1 VVQYRGTGVIESKIQ
16 EVDMIKPRIS
26 ETDGGI
32 TGELETRAYD
42 KMMRRMRD
50 KGWLETKSIMQ
61 AEISSGI
68 VLEVG
73 PGPGYLGLEWLK
85 NTDGTILKGLD
96 ISEDMIAIAERNAA
110 EYGLEDRGTYVQR
123 DACVMPFEDD
133 YFDGVFTNGSLHE
146 WAHPEAIITEIS
158 RVLKPGGNYC
168 ISDLRRDMSS
178 FIKWFMW
185 FVTRPKEIR
194 PGLLTSIKA
203 SYIVPEIEA
212 MLSKTQLQGWCVK
225 GNIMGLVI
233 SGQKPLYH

>member
-16 EVDMIKPRIS
+16 EVDMVKPRIS

-61 AEISSGI
+61 AEISLGI

-110 EYGLEDRGTYVQR
+110 EYDLEDRVTYVQG

-146 WAHPEAIITEIS
+146 WAHPEAIINEIA
-158 RVLKPGGNYC
+158 RVLKTGGNYC

-194 PGLLTSIKA
+194 PGLLTSIQA
-203 SYIVPEIEA
+203 SYIVPEIES
-212 MLSKTQLQGWCVK
+212 MLSKTQLKGWRVK

-233 SGQKPLYH
+233 SGQKPL

>member
-1 VVQYRGTGVIESKIQ
+1 MV
-16 EVDMIKPRIS
+16 KPRIS

-61 AEISSGI
+61 AEISLGI

-85 NTDGTILKGLD
+85 NTDGTTLKGLD
-96 ISEDMIAIAERNAA
+96 ISDDMIAIAERNAA
-110 EYGLEDRGTYVQR
+110 EYGLENRVTYVQG
-123 DACVMPFEDD
+123 DACVMPFEDN

-146 WAHPEAIITEIS
+146 WAHPEAIINEIA

-203 SYIVPEIEA
+203 SYIVPEIES
-212 MLSKTQLQGWCVK
+212 MLSKTQLKSWHVK

-233 SGQKPLYH
+233 SGQKPL

>member
-16 EVDMIKPRIS
+16 EVDMVKPRIS

-61 AEISSGI
+61 AEISLGI

-110 EYGLEDRGTYVQR
+110 EYDLEDRVTYVQG

-146 WAHPEAIITEIS
+146 WAHPEAIINEIA

-194 PGLLTSIKA
+194 PGLLTSIQA
-203 SYIVPEIEA
+203 SYIVPEIES
-212 MLSKTQLQGWCVK
+212 MLSKTQLKGWRVK

-233 SGQKPLYH
+233 SGQKPL

>member
-1 VVQYRGTGVIESKIQ
+1 MV
-16 EVDMIKPRIS
+16 KPRIS

-61 AEISSGI
+61 AEISLGI

-110 EYGLEDRGTYVQR
+110 EYDLEDRVTYVQG

-146 WAHPEAIITEIS
+146 WAHPEAIINEIA
-158 RVLKPGGNYC
+158 RVLKTGGNYC

-194 PGLLTSIKA
+194 PGLLTSIQA
-203 SYIVPEIEA
+203 SYIVPEIES
-212 MLSKTQLQGWCVK
+212 MLSKTQLKGWRVK

-233 SGQKPLYH
+233 SGQKPL

>member
-1 VVQYRGTGVIESKIQ
+1 MV
-16 EVDMIKPRIS
+16 KPRIS
-26 ETDGGI
+26 ETDSGI
-32 TGELETRAYD
+32 TGELETQAYD

-61 AEISSGI
+61 AEISLGI

-110 EYGLEDRGTYVQR
+110 EYDLEDRVTYVQG

-146 WAHPEAIITEIS
+146 WAHPEVIISEIA

-203 SYIVPEIEA
+203 SYIVPEIES
-212 MLSKTQLQGWCVK
+212 MLSKTQLKSWHVK

-233 SGQKPLYH
+233 SGQKPL

>member
-1 VVQYRGTGVIESKIQ
+1 MV
-16 EVDMIKPRIS
+16 KPRIS

-61 AEISSGI
+61 AEISLGI

-85 NTDGTILKGLD
+85 NTDGTTLKGLD

-110 EYGLEDRGTYVQR
+110 EYDLEDRVTYVQG

-146 WAHPEAIITEIS
+146 WAHPEAIINEIA
-158 RVLKPGGNYC
+158 RVLKTGGNYC

-194 PGLLTSIKA
+194 PGLLTSIQA
-203 SYIVPEIEA
+203 SYIVPEIES
-212 MLSKTQLQGWCVK
+212 MLSKTQLKGWRVK

-233 SGQKPLYH
+233 SGQKPL